1 MNIIE
6 KAIKKEESIISEYGA
21 KKILSYYDIPVVKEK
36 LAKSSREAVKWAK
49 KIGYPVVLKG
59 FSSTLVHKS
68 EYGIIELNLKNEN
81 EVNDAWNKI
90 NSKKINLEGVLVQKQ
105 IVADIELIVGI
116 KRDPTFGSCIIFGLG
131 GIFTEALGDISI
143 RVAPLDKIEAEE
155 MIKEIKGYK
164 VLKGWRGKKEVNIDL
179 LSDILVKVSK
189 ISEDYPQIQELDIN
203 PLLVQDGVPVVTD
216 ALIVLEKK

>member
-6 KAIKKEESIISEYGA
+6 KTIKKGESIISEYGA
-21 KKILSYYDIPVVKEK
+21 KKILSSYNILVVKEK
-36 LAKSSREAVKWAK
+36 LAKSQKEAIMWAK
-49 KIGYPVVLKG
+49 EIGYPVVLKG

-68 EYGIIELNLKNEN
+68 EYGIIKLNLKNAN
-81 EVNDAWNKI
+81 EVKSAWNEI

-105 IVADIELIVGI
+105 IKADIELIVGI
-116 KRDPTFGSCIIFGLG
+116 KRDLTFGPCIIFGLG

-143 RVAPLDKIEAEE
+143 RVAPLDKIEANE

-164 VLKGWRGKKEVNIDL
+164 VLKGWRGKKEVNINL

-189 ISEDYPQIQELDIN
+189 ISENFPQIQELDIN
-203 PLLVQDGVPVVTD
+203 PLLVQDGVPVVVD
-216 ALIVLEKK
+216 ALIILEKK